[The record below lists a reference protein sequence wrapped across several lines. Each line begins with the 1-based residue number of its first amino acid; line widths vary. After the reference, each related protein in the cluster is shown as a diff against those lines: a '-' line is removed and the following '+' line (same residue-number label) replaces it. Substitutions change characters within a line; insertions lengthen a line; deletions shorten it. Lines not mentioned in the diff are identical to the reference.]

1 MSGVDEGTGVDDGG
15 SFYSSSST
23 SIIPFIDLFLRQK
36 RKNFTILDFFD
47 LIT

>member
-36 RKNFTILDFFD
+36 IEKIYSIFLT
-47 LIT
+47 